1 MNQYGNKWFTIL
13 GIIILII
20 SIIFYIL
27 LNNMFNFKNKTY
39 LKILFFLSFIT
50 LTTAFA
56 IQYLL
61 GYQPCNLCI
70 IERIPY
76 MFSMIILILIFKSKK
91 GTF

>member
-1 MNQYGNKWFTIL
+1 
-13 GIIILII
+13 
-20 SIIFYIL
+20 
-27 LNNMFNFKNKTY
+27 MFDLKNKTY

-50 LTTAFA
+50 LTTAFT

-76 MFSMIILILIFKSKK
+76 ALSIIILILILE
-91 GTF
+91 